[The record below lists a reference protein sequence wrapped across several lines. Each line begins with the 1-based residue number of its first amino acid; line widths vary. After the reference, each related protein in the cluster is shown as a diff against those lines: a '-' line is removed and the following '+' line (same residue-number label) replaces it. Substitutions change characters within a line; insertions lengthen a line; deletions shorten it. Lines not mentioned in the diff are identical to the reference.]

1 MLRKIFEI
9 LETKLTT
16 RISQLKGMM
25 YNTTI
30 VKEAEQRSREL
41 DEKND
46 ILYKYMDRYIFKNF
60 ANSFLQND
68 IVSELSRQ
76 PPDALKILI
85 IVF

>member
-1 MLRKIFEI
+1 MSRKIFEI
-9 LETKLTT
+9 LEAKLTT

-25 YNTTI
+25 YNTI
-30 VKEAEQRSREL
+30 VKEAEQLSREL

-46 ILYKYMDRYIFKNF
+46 ILCKYMDSNIFKNF
-60 ANSFLQND
+60 ANGFLQND

-85 IVF
+85 RFF